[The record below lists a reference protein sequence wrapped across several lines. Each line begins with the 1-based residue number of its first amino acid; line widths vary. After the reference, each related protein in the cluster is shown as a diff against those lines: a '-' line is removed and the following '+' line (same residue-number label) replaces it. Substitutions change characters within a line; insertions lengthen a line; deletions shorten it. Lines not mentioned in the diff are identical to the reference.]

1 MIMKTKIFLIGLLF
15 ISTTEFHF
23 SQQTYDQMAFAG
35 PNGIFVN
42 TGIEIPFSSS
52 SKEKPFRY
60 KVERSLAAQINWI
73 EVTLISAPENY
84 GFFLNTIY
92 KLNQQLKDSIPANEL
107 PLDLIWRKAKQ
118 FERLDSLKYL
128 GNPLVVRM
136 ALGITYLDKEISTDQ
151 NYIYK
156 ISKLDKNG
164 STIESFTTNEISFPG
179 KYRSS
184 SLNIFSKETS
194 EKFIRLTWKADAAYS
209 PARFKIYRR
218 ENFQGDFT
226 LVEPIKIYNS
236 DENQIAVT
244 IVDSA
249 VSANS
254 TYEYFLVPID
264 YYQNEGIASDTVT
277 APAFSFNK
285 VFPPYNINVSEADS
299 LGGLK
304 LTWKFEYKDKV
315 ISLKIFRSIYS
326 DKDFEEIA
334 EVTGFDSLY
343 TDQTAEPMVKYFYY
357 LELNDPFG
365 EVDLQSAKV
374 FGLYQSNEIPP
385 PPFNLHTDST
395 AIGVKLV
402 WNKPDE
408 FVNTYHIYR
417 NLGDDENLAE
427 LYILNSSDSVVH
439 FIDTT
444 SSLKGNRT
452 YYYSVRAENTSGNL
466 SEFSDTLQV
475 FPNVKTNINSPN
487 QLRGYSLEGKVF
499 LYWENLFANDEK
511 IDGYKVFRRNFGDT
525 PTEFVALFDTLL
537 TPKQN
542 NYVDT
547 SAIEGN
553 DYEYAVQAF
562 DILGNESSFSS
573 SIKIN
578 IPEIPILPPAG
589 LTAVNVDNG
598 VMISWQPVLEEN
610 IKEYKIYRY
619 ERGIEPKLIGS
630 VNSDVNELVDKSV
643 ISGNLYFYF
652 ISVTSSEGKESAPSD
667 ELGIKR

>member
-1 MIMKTKIFLIGLLF
+1 MKTKIFLILLF
-15 ISTTEFHF
+15 FISITEFHF
-23 SQQTYDQMAFAG
+23 SQQSYDQMAFAG

-52 SKEKPFRY
+52 GKDKPNIY

-73 EVTLISAPENY
+73 EVALISAPENY
-84 GFFLNTIY
+84 ESFLNTIY

-107 PLDLIWRKAKQ
+107 PLELIWRKAKQ

-136 ALGITYLDKEISTDQ
+136 ALGVTYLDKKISADQ

-164 STIESFTTNEISFPG
+164 NSFESFTTNEISFPG
-179 KYRSS
+179 NFRNNP
-184 SLNIFSKETS
+184 LNIYSKETS
-194 EKFIRLTWKADAAYS
+194 EKFIRLTWKANAAYS
-209 PARFKIYRR
+209 PARFKVFRR
-218 ENFQGDFT
+218 ENFQGDYT
-226 LVEPIKIYNS
+226 LVELIKIYNS
-236 DENQIAVT
+236 DEDQIAVT
-244 IVDSA
+244 IVDST

-264 YYQNEGIASDTVT
+264 YYQNEGIASDTIT
-277 APAFSFNK
+277 SPAFSFNK
-285 VFPPYNINVSEADS
+285 VFPPYKINVSEADS

-304 LTWKFEYKDKV
+304 LTWKFENKDKV
-315 ISLKIFRSIYS
+315 ISLKLFRSIYS
-326 DKDFEEIA
+326 DKEFEEIA

-343 TDQTAEPMVKYFYY
+343 TDQTADPMVKYFYY

-365 EVDLQSAKV
+365 EVHLQSAKV
-374 FGLYQSNEIPP
+374 FGLYQSKEIPP

-395 AIGVKLV
+395 VTGVKLV

-417 NLGDDENLAE
+417 NLGDDENLSE
-427 LYILNSSDSVVH
+427 LYILNSTDSVVY

-452 YYYSVRAENTSGNL
+452 YYYSIRAENTSNNL
-466 SEFSDTLQV
+466 SGYSDTLQV
-475 FPNVKTNINSPN
+475 FANVKTNINSPN
-487 QLRGYSLEGKVF
+487 QLRGYLLDGKVF
-499 LYWENLFANDEK
+499 LYWENVFEKDET
-511 IDGYKVFRRNFGDT
+511 IEGYKIFRRNLGDT
-525 PTEFVALFDTLL
+525 PTELVALLDTML

-547 SAIEGN
+547 LAAEGN

-562 DILGNESSFSS
+562 DIFGNESSFSS
-573 SIKIN
+573 SLKIN

-589 LTAVNVDNG
+589 LTAVNVESG
-598 VMISWQPVLEEN
+598 ILITWQSVLQEN
-610 IKEYKIYRY
+610 TKEYKIYRY
-619 ERGIEPKLIGS
+619 ERGIEPKQIGS
-630 VNSDVNELVDKSV
+630 VNSGVNELVDKSV
-643 ISGNLYFYF
+643 ISGHLYFYF
-652 ISVTSSEGKESAPSD
+652 ISAASSEGKESVPSD

>member
-1 MIMKTKIFLIGLLF
+1 MKTKIFLIVLLI
-15 ISTTEFHF
+15 ISATEFHF
-23 SQQTYDQMAFAG
+23 SQETYDQMAFAG

-52 SKEKPFRY
+52 GKDKPIRY
-60 KVERSLAAQINWI
+60 KVERSVAAQINWI

-84 GFFLNTIY
+84 GSFLNTIY

-118 FERLDSLKYL
+118 FERLDSLKYI

-136 ALGITYLDKEISTDQ
+136 ALGITYLDKEISTNQ

-164 STIESFTTNEISFPG
+164 STIGSFTTNEISFPG
-179 KYRSS
+179 KYRNSA
-184 SLNIFSKETS
+184 LNIFSKETS
-194 EKFIRLTWKADAAYS
+194 EKIIRLTWKADAAYS
-209 PARFKIYRR
+209 PARFKVFRR
-218 ENFQGDFT
+218 ENFQGDF
-226 LVEPIKIYNS
+226 EQINPIRIYNS
-236 DENQIAVT
+236 DEEKIAVT
-244 IVDSA
+244 IVDST
-249 VSANS
+249 VTANS
-254 TYEYFLVPID
+254 TYEYFLFPLD
-264 YYQNEGIASDTVT
+264 YYQNEGIVSDTVT
-277 APAFSFNK
+277 VAAFSFNK
-285 VFPPYNINVSEADS
+285 IFPPFNITVSESDS

-304 LTWKFEYKDKV
+304 LNWKLDNKSA
-315 ISLKIFRSIYS
+315 ITSIKIFRSIYS

-374 FGLYQSNEIPP
+374 FGLYQSNKIPP

-395 AIGVKLV
+395 ATGVKLV

-417 NLGDDENLAE
+417 NLGDDEILSE
-427 LYILNSSDSVVH
+427 LKVILSSDSVVQ
-439 FIDTT
+439 FLDT
-444 SSLKGNRT
+444 SSTLKGNNV
-452 YYYSVRAENTSGNL
+452 YYYAVKAENTSGNI
-466 SEFSDTLQV
+466 SDFSDTVQV
-475 FPNVKTNINSPN
+475 FPKVKTVINFPK
-487 QLRGYSLEGKVF
+487 QLKGYELDGKVF
-499 LYWENLFANDEK
+499 IYWENLFEKDET
-511 IDGYKVFRRNFGDT
+511 IEGYKVFRRKVDDNKN
-525 PTEFVALFDTLL
+525 EFIALFDSLL
-537 TPKQN
+537 PPKQN
-542 NYVDT
+542 NFVDT
-547 SAIEGN
+547 SVVEGSN
-553 DYEYAVQAF
+553 YEYAVKTL
-562 DILGNESSFSS
+562 DIFGNESDFSS
-573 SIKIN
+573 SIKIY
-578 IPEIPILPPAG
+578 IPEIPILPPTG

-598 VMISWQPVLEEN
+598 VLITWQPVLQEN
-610 IKEYKIYRY
+610 IKEYEIYRY
-619 ERGIEPKLIGS
+619 ERGIEPKQIGS